1 MFDTTKFATT
11 HYDMCP
17 VWCEGHE
24 MVNHLEHYGKVDFRH
39 VCRRGDFQLSLSAS
53 ISDDYIE
60 RGEWIEGSSDLD
72 YCPTGKGD
80 VLTADG
86 NPVNRRK
93 AAVPAFAEF
102 ADRTQYLPKNFR
114 IEF

>member
-24 MVNHLEHYGKVDFRH
+24 MVNLISDKVLDFRH
-39 VCRRGDFQLSLSAS
+39 VCRRGDFQLSLSDH
-53 ISDDYIE
+53 INPEYLTN
-60 RGEWIEGSSDLD
+60 GEWVEGPSDLD
-72 YCPTGKGD
+72 YCPTKGD

-86 NPVNRRK
+86 KLVDRRK
-93 AAVPAFAEF
+93 DAVAEFAEF
-102 ADRTQYLPKNFR
+102 ADRAQYLPKNFR